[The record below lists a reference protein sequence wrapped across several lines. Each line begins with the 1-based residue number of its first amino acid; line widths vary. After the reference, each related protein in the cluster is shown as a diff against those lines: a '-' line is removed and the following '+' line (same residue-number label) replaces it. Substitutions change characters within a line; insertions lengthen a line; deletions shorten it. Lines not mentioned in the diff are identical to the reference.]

1 MSESQV
7 PPPPPASPPAGKKR
21 NPWVW
26 VIGGCLALILLV
38 VLLMGAC
45 TWFVAEK
52 AQELA
57 QEIEADPVKVV
68 AETVV
73 WANPDLELVATDDEA
88 GKMTVRH
95 TPSGKEVTLDFQ
107 EIAEGTFSF
116 ETEEGRSTLSFD
128 PEGEGG
134 LTFEGPEGR
143 TAFGGSADDDLPAWI
158 SVYPGAS
165 EAQGAYSST
174 AGNERS
180 GAVTFRS
187 TDPVARVLE
196 FYESRLKAA
205 GLDVTKEIFTT
216 RDAEGGALTGTSP
229 QPQRSVR
236 VGVQDESGETVISIT
251 YSEPAAG

>member
-1 MSESQV
+1 MSEPQV
-7 PPPPPASPPAGKKR
+7 PPPPGPPPARK
-21 NPWVW
+21 NTSLWVW
-26 VIGGCLALILLV
+26 VIGGCLALVVLV
-38 VLLMGAC
+38 LLLMGAC
-45 TWFVAEK
+45 TWFVGKK

-57 QEIEADPVKVV
+57 EEFEADPVKSV
-68 AETVV
+68 AEAVV
-73 WANPDLELVATDDEA
+73 WANPDLELVSTDDEA

-95 TPSGKEVTLDFQ
+95 APSGKEVTLDFQ

-116 ETEEGRSTLSFD
+116 ETEEGKSTLSFD
-128 PEGEGG
+128 PAGEG
-134 LTFEGPEGR
+134 LTFEGPDGR
-143 TAFGGSADDDLPAWI
+143 TAFGGAADDDLPAWI

-165 EAQGAYSST
+165 EGQGAYSST
-174 AGNERS
+174 AGGERS

-216 RDAEGGALTGTSP
+216 RDAEGGALSGTSRE
-229 QPQRSVR
+229 PQRSVR
-236 VGVQDESGETVISIT
+236 VGVQDESGETVISIS